1 MTPQPNSFVANY
13 NIAFC
18 HQVFYLSMTEIES
31 VVEPDDILDDF
42 KLKSIALARF
52 DWFMPELSPELS

>member
-31 VVEPDDILDDF
+31 VVEPDYLLDDF
-42 KLKSIALARF
+42 KWKSMALAQF
-52 DWFMPELSPELS
+52 

>member
-1 MTPQPNSFVANY
+1 MTPQPNSFVANH

-31 VVEPDDILDDF
+31 VVEPDYLLDDF
-42 KLKSIALARF
+42 KWKSMALVQF
-52 DWFMPELSPELS
+52 